1 MLWSQSDVLE
11 DEIRDLQRILNA
23 DEALL
28 EKERSDEKRLFLVK
42 EIGGLQYKID
52 QLRERINSIERID

>member
-28 EKERSDEKRLFLVK
+28 EKEHSAEKRLFLVK

-52 QLRERINSIERID
+52 QLRERINSL

>member
-28 EKERSDEKRLFLVK
+28 EKELSDEKRLFLVR

>member
-28 EKERSDEKRLFLVK
+28 EKEHSDEKRLFLVRK
-42 EIGGLQYKID
+42 SAVCNT
-52 QLRERINSIERID
+52 R

>member
-11 DEIRDLQRILNA
+11 DEIRDLQRIQH
-23 DEALL
+23 
-28 EKERSDEKRLFLVK
+28 SDEKRLFLVK

-52 QLRERINSIERID
+52 QLRERINSL